1 MKATSRWRAWHVI
14 VLGALLLTT
23 TGCGQMARQA
33 LKDGIFSFVSGSV
46 GSGLIS
52 AQFADL
58 VSSIFTTGGGF
69 VFR

>member
-1 MKATSRWRAWHVI
+1 
-14 VLGALLLTT
+14 
-23 TGCGQMARQA
+23 MARQA
-33 LKDGIFSFVSGSV
+33 FKDGIFNYVSGSV

-69 VFR
+69 LFR